1 MKRALLA
8 AFALSAC
15 VPVEQQTRTERGPLL
30 KAFDRPQVVEGGVR
44 GDISGDWPKLQLSV
58 EGFHTCRTLHIEEY
72 AEEVTTERSS
82 SAAGPALS
90 IGVVGTAVGAGLLI
104 ATPAVSNSPNTSV
117 IDGGG
122 HYGASSRQQVLGW
135 GIASAVVGIPAL
147 IVGLVGYLHQ
157 GEETVTKKVEQVSGQ
172 EDHEC
177 NPRPMVGPVEL
188 MGESGAAAQVTLAD
202 GRGEIDASQVK
213 SPYFDH
219 LRFYGRPVEL
229 EDSSRRLLDAFS
241 ACIQL
246 DRQPVASLEVVT
258 TSELFRRLE
267 RIRSCRFLR
276 ADMDAAAKG
285 VEGELQRRR
294 DGGEPIGQSPGAPV
308 DSWEAAMA
316 QYQPKVK
323 LAPGSADLSKL
334 NAVDQLVNQAVQLD
348 GVVEEG
354 ITANIG
360 VVLVGDRQV
369 YLFIPSDHA
378 WGGDF
383 PNGTRM
389 EAVAVVTGM
398 QTLDDRTLPLLRA
411 VWMRPALGAP

>member
-1 MKRALLA
+1 MRRALLF
-8 AFALSAC
+8 AFALCSC

-30 KAFDRPQVVEGGVR
+30 KAYDRPQVVEGGVR
-44 GDISGDWPKLQLSV
+44 ADIAGEWPKLTMTV
-58 EGFHTCRTLHIEEY
+58 EGYHTCRTLHLEEY

-82 SAAGPALS
+82 PAAGPALS

-104 ATPAVSNSPNTSV
+104 ATPAVSNAPNTSV

-122 HYGASSRQQVLGW
+122 HYGASPRQQVLGW
-135 GIASAVVGIPAL
+135 GIATAVIGVPAL
-147 IVGLVGYLHQ
+147 IVGLVGYFHQ

-177 NPRPMVGPVEL
+177 NPRPMVGPIEL
-188 MGESGAAAQVTLAD
+188 VGENGSAAQVTLVD
-202 GRGEIDASQVK
+202 GKGSIEPGQVQ
-213 SPYFDH
+213 SPFFDH

-258 TSELFRRLE
+258 TSDLFKRLE
-267 RIRSCRFLR
+267 RIRSCHLLR

-285 VEGELQRRR
+285 VETELNRRR
-294 DGGEPIGQSPGAPV
+294 EGGEPIGQAPGAPV
-308 DSWEAAMA
+308 DSWEAAVA
-316 QYQPKVK
+316 QYQPKLK
-323 LAPGSADLSKL
+323 LAPGSADLAKL
-334 NAVDQLVNQAVQLD
+334 SQVDQLVNQAVQLD

-383 PNGTRM
+383 SNGTRM